1 MCRVGVKAAPPALPA
16 PCFSTA
22 LRWNL
27 RRIWRVVFIVDS
39 LVLGQH
45 ALMQDTGNQNAAR
58 VLPVKHHML
67 ALLHPMQPRANFIAR
82 AAERGIVGNELAA
95 IFKLAYIAVGL
106 DVAPG
111 AKGINADV
119 EQIAFGAT

>member
-1 MCRVGVKAAPPALPA
+1 MCRVAVKVAPSPA
-16 PCFSTA
+16 PGRVSQSTFG
-22 LRWNL
+22 WNL

-39 LVLGQH
+39 LVFGQH

-67 ALLHPMQPRANFIAR
+67 ALLHPTQPKANFIAR

-106 DVAPG
+106 GFAPF

-119 EQIAFGAT
+119 EQIGFGAT